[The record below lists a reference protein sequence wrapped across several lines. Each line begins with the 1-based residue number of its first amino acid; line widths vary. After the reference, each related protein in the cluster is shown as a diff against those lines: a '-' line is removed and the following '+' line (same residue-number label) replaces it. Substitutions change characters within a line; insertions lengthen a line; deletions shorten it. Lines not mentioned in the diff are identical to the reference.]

1 MTETL
6 WVAIIAG
13 AIGVIGSLVGT
24 YLQARVSERNTK
36 IQIQANER
44 AQSAQFKH
52 DLELQQISRRIDL
65 QSSYLKPLQE
75 KISECYKLHL
85 DMEQTLR
92 SIRLWYG
99 DTPDP
104 QKNAF
109 LMENIPEFKYTT
121 LVNKLEESY
130 KLLRS
135 THGEIEIIMSKCSDV
150 KVNFLVSDFTFM
162 KISSLSSTISFLKS
176 LPGNRWVTESKI
188 QIEPIS
194 LDNVLKQMSEAR
206 DCMSET
212 QADIELILSGARETK

>member
-92 SIRLWYG
+92 SIRSWYG
-99 DTPDP
+99 DPPDP
-104 QKNAF
+104 IKNAF
-109 LMENIPEFKYTT
+109 LMEKIPDFKYTT
-121 LVNKLEESY
+121 LVDKLEESY

-135 THGEIEIIMSKCSDV
+135 TQSEIEIIMTKCSDA
-150 KVNFLVSDFTFM
+150 KVNSLVIDFTFM
-162 KISSLSSTISFLKS
+162 KISSLSSTISSLKS
-176 LPGNRWVTESKI
+176 LSGNSWGHESN
-188 QIEPIS
+188 IEENPIS
-194 LDNVLKQMSEAR
+194 LSKVLKQLSDAR
-206 DCMSET
+206 DCISET
-212 QADIELILSGARETK
+212 HAEIERILSGDRETK